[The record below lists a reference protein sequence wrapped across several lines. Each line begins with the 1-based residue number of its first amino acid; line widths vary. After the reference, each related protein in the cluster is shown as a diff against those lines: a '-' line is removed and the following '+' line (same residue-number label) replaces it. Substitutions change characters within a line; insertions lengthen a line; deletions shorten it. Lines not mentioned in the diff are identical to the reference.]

1 MIDAEMAGDRDGAA
15 SAADRLLQR
24 LFRRHVFLP
33 IGFPSPVTTCHGA
46 GVNVHHGS
54 GNAILREQGAVLRLV
69 LAVERDVARA

>member
-1 MIDAEMAGDRDGAA
+1 
-15 SAADRLLQR
+15 
-24 LFRRHVFLP
+24 LP